1 MQKEKLLM
9 IPGPSPVHPRI
20 INSLSLPTVSHASP
34 VLLEE
39 LKEALSNLR
48 KIVFCEKGEAF
59 ILAGAGTLAMETA
72 ILNTVEK

>member
-9 IPGPSPVHPRI
+9 IPGLSPVHPRI
-20 INSLSLPTVSHASP
+20 INSLSLPTVSHVSP
-34 VLLEE
+34 VFVEE

-59 ILAGAGTLAMETA
+59 IAAGAGTLSMEMA
-72 ILNTVEK
+72 ILNRVEK

>member
-9 IPGPSPVHPRI
+9 IPGSRPVHPRI
-20 INSLSLPTVSHASP
+20 RNSLSPPTVSHASP

-39 LKEALSNLR
+39 LKEALADLK
-48 KIVFCEKGEAF
+48 KIVFCKKDEAF
-59 ILAGAGTLAMETA
+59 IVAGAGILAMEAA

>member
-39 LKEALSNLR
+39 LKEALADLK
-48 KIVFCEKGEAF
+48 KIVFWRERRAVHCGWSWDISHGNGHF
-59 ILAGAGTLAMETA
+59 
-72 ILNTVEK
+72 

>member
-9 IPGPSPVHPRI
+9 IPGPRPVHPRI
-20 INSLSLPTVSHASP
+20 RNSLSLPTASHASP

-39 LKEALSNLR
+39 LKEALADLK
-48 KIVFCEKGEAF
+48 KIVFCEKGEVF
-59 ILAGAGTLAMETA
+59 IVAGAETLAMETA